1 MNDIDSVISRQV
13 GNKTQVRLHKKYKRQ
28 MCQRCG
34 AEFPKN
40 LKIEKNKCGYFEH
53 TCKLCHFRKNV
64 QINPNPK
71 PKNKDKKSCF
81 AFKILLAMRLV
92 RGPGRRT
99 RTSVSEKCSLIA
111 MIQNS
116 NVA

>member
-1 MNDIDSVISRQV
+1 MLCNRMNDIDNVIFRQV

-71 PKNKDKKSCF
+71 PKNKDKK
-81 AFKILLAMRLV
+81 
-92 RGPGRRT
+92 
-99 RTSVSEKCSLIA
+99 
-111 MIQNS
+111 
-116 NVA
+116 

>member
-1 MNDIDSVISRQV
+1 MRNQRIKIDNVILRQV

-53 TCKLCHFRKNV
+53 TCTLCHFRKNV
-64 QINPNPK
+64 QIKPNPK
-71 PKNKDKKSCF
+71 SKNKK
-81 AFKILLAMRLV
+81 
-92 RGPGRRT
+92 
-99 RTSVSEKCSLIA
+99 
-111 MIQNS
+111 
-116 NVA
+116 

>member
-1 MNDIDSVISRQV
+1 
-13 GNKTQVRLHKKYKRQ
+13 

-71 PKNKDKKSCF
+71 PKNKDKK
-81 AFKILLAMRLV
+81 
-92 RGPGRRT
+92 
-99 RTSVSEKCSLIA
+99 
-111 MIQNS
+111 
-116 NVA
+116 